1 MLGKSNKKP
10 IFALVLVILAVAIM
24 LFILVPEPLD
34 SSEVEADPEPSEYLD
49 PAIRKLL
56 EVPAEDVYSIEIERV
71 VKPEVYEVTDSEIIE
86 RIITNLNS
94 ISVQDCEADSWYRDT
109 RGYILRIY
117 SRDENGK
124 YGQDEVVLLGEDQ
137 SGTQIIGCIP
147 WNIETEQVVEGDL
160 DYDYIEELYRQYDN

>member
-56 EVPAEDVYSIEIERV
+56 EVPSEDVYSIEIERV

-147 WNIETEQVVEGDL
+147 LNIETEQVVEGDL

>member
-71 VKPEVYEVTDSEIIE
+71 VKPEVYEVTDS
-86 RIITNLNS
+86 
-94 ISVQDCEADSWYRDT
+94 
-109 RGYILRIY
+109 
-117 SRDENGK
+117 
-124 YGQDEVVLLGEDQ
+124 
-137 SGTQIIGCIP
+137 
-147 WNIETEQVVEGDL
+147 
-160 DYDYIEELYRQYDN
+160 

>member
-10 IFALVLVILAVAIM
+10 IFALVLILAVAIM

-49 PAIRKLL
+49 PAIRTLL

-147 WNIETEQVVEGDL
+147 LNIETEQVVEGDL

>member
-10 IFALVLVILAVAIM
+10 IFAFVLVILAVAIM

-34 SSEVEADPEPSEYLD
+34 SSEVEADPEPREYLD

-109 RGYILRIY
+109 REYILRIY

-147 WNIETEQVVEGDL
+147 LNIETEQVVEGDL

>member
-1 MLGKSNKKP
+1 
-10 IFALVLVILAVAIM
+10 M

-86 RIITNLNS
+86 RIITNLN
-94 ISVQDCEADSWYRDT
+94 Y
-109 RGYILRIY
+109 
-117 SRDENGK
+117 
-124 YGQDEVVLLGEDQ
+124 
-137 SGTQIIGCIP
+137 
-147 WNIETEQVVEGDL
+147 
-160 DYDYIEELYRQYDN
+160 LYRTVKQTPGIEIPEDIF

>member
-71 VKPEVYEVTDSEIIE
+71 VKPEVCEVTDSEIIE

-147 WNIETEQVVEGDL
+147 LNIETEQVVEGDL

>member
-1 MLGKSNKKP
+1 MT
-10 IFALVLVILAVAIM
+10 AM
-24 LFILVPEPLD
+24 
-34 SSEVEADPEPSEYLD
+34 EADPEPSEDLD

-71 VKPEVYEVTDSEIIE
+71 VKPEVYEVTDPEIIE

-147 WNIETEQVVEGDL
+147 LNIETEQVVEGDL